1 MLPPSFA
8 APSQA
13 PLLAGSLCSRRPR
26 GLVAVIQYSPY
37 LQAGPA
43 LYFLPA
49 LPEPLLTCLLFSQLF
64 PDSSN
69 QMWSLPPD
77 PYCSVYTLLS
87 CWLLGPCLH
96 LRYHDHDLLFTF
108 FFFLLFRATPVAY
121 GSSQARGRI
130 GAAAAGLCHS
140 HSNARSLTH

>member
-108 FFFLLFRATPVAY
+108 FFFFCFLGLHPWHMEVPKRGVELELQLPAYATAIATPDP
-121 GSSQARGRI
+121 
-130 GAAAAGLCHS
+130 
-140 HSNARSLTH
+140 